1 MSANQ
6 NRDARWM
13 RRRALFDF
21 GLAVGNDGKRGMR
34 RRQLRAGR
42 PPRHRVA
49 GENESKTPDVRCTAY
64 ACVPAEARFNFLTV
78 SPQSLPSTSPS
89 KTPWAWP
96 DGPPV
101 ESSGDTAV
109 FPEINRLRPYYTTL
123 IIVFHI
129 LQASIPTSGPA
140 RSIGCN
146 LLQLKVA
153 NVFSIPLSA
162 GC

>member
-1 MSANQ
+1 MLRNMLRPPVNEILQ
-6 NRDARWM
+6 
-13 RRRALFDF
+13 RALYLD
-21 GLAVGNDGKRGMR
+21 
-34 RRQLRAGR
+34 
-42 PPRHRVA
+42 P
-49 GENESKTPDVRCTAY
+49 
-64 ACVPAEARFNFLTV
+64 EARLFVFGPKGDASFPDIGDATLGNRRPSQVATV
-78 SPQSLPSTSPS
+78 VAKAMVFRRGGLNLDAPP
-89 KTPWAWP
+89 AWP

-123 IIVFHI
+123 IIVFNI